1 MLKGNIMLI
10 KKPKKLIIKDVVYGK
25 FEITEPVLIEL
36 INSKPIQRLK
46 KIWQHGLPQKYY
58 HRKTFTRYDHSIGVM
73 LLLRKL
79 DASLEEQIAGL
90 LHDASHTAFS
100 HVVDFLYK
108 THNENY
114 GDDIL
119 EKVLKKS
126 EVPKILKKYKINF
139 KLILDG
145 HNFSLLENNAPD
157 ICADRIDY
165 TLREIHQRRSITNAI
180 YCYNN
185 LIVKNKEIIFA
196 NKKSAELFT
205 KYYFELQKEHW
216 GSVENMLRYELTANV
231 LKYAA
236 SKKIISLNDLDKDDQ
251 YIIDKLI
258 ASKDKHIKKELSKVF
273 KIIEFEIDEYNY
285 EFDLRKKYRF
295 VDPKFYDSITKKIKR
310 YSKDNPKYLKELKD
324 HKKMH
329 EKGYRVKVINK

>member
-1 MLKGNIMLI
+1 MNS
-10 KKPKKLIIKDVVYGK
+10 IIINDPVYGK

-36 INSKPIQRLK
+36 INSKPVQRLK

-58 HRKTFTRYDHSIGVM
+58 FRRTFTRYDHSIGTM

-79 DASLEEQIAGL
+79 NASLEEQIAGL

-108 THNENY
+108 THDENY

-126 EVPKILKKYKINF
+126 EIPKILKKYKISF
-139 KLILDG
+139 KRVVDG
-145 HNFSLLENNAPD
+145 HKFSLLENNAPD
-157 ICADRIDY
+157 ICADRLDY
-165 TLREIHQRRSITNAI
+165 TLREVYQRISKEKAK
-180 YCYNN
+180 YCYDD
-185 LIVKNKEIIFA
+185 LIVKNNEIIFV
-196 NKKSAELFT
+196 NKTSAELFV
-205 KYYFELQKEHW
+205 KYYFSLQKEHW
-216 GSVENMLRYELTANV
+216 GSVENMLRYELTANI

-236 SKKIISLNDLDKDDQ
+236 NKKIISLNDLHKDDQ

-258 ASKDKHIKKELSKVF
+258 DSKDKYIRKELSKVF
-273 KIIEFEIDEYNY
+273 KTIEFEIDENNY

-295 VDPKFYDSITKKIKR
+295 VDPKFYDIKTKKIVR
-310 YSKDNPKYLKELKD
+310 YSIANPKYLKELKN

-329 EKGYRVKVINK
+329 EKGYRVRIINK